1 MKSNPWRGLVP
12 LLLACL
18 VAGCGGAGSESASTN
33 TNSAISALSA
43 PANFDFAT
51 FGTHAVTANGLLN
64 AVGGFTTADAAKAY
78 VKVWYVNSSGQRN
91 QLAFMSLAA
100 LQGLGSGG
108 ISVQAPADI
117 RSLSFEI
124 YDARTNKTGE
134 VKV

>member
-51 FGTHAVTANGLLN
+51 FRTHAVTANGLLN
-64 AVGGFTTADAAKAY
+64 AVGGVHDRRC
-78 VKVWYVNSSGQRN
+78 GQ
-91 QLAFMSLAA
+91 SLCEGLVREFVRPTQSIGIHVAGGIA
-100 LQGLGSGG
+100 RTGLRGHLGSGACG
-108 ISVQAPADI
+108 YPFLV
-117 RSLSFEI
+117 F
-124 YDARTNKTGE
+124 
-134 VKV
+134 